1 MDPMILALGTL
12 IGLGLG
18 YVIGKRCGY
27 LDAQPRRDDKGRF
40 KSRG

>member
-18 YVIGKRCGY
+18 YVIGRWNGY
-27 LDAQPRRDDKGRF
+27 LDAQPKRDNKGRF
-40 KSRG
+40 KKRG